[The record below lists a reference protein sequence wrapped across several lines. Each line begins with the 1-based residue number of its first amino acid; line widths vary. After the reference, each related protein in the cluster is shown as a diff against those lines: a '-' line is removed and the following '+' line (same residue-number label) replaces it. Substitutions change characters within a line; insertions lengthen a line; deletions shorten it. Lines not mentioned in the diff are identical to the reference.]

1 MNKKASPH
9 TTPSARD
16 HAYMAVGLVAAL
28 ICSICVYSDETPST
42 KVTLTKLRNRV
53 VGEAIETVV
62 GGWDR
67 PVGRSALTV
76 ASKLLLAPAASIITR
91 QVRKIDVRPGDVL
104 EGDPMSNIRLSDG
117 PLASTV
123 DANVTRVRIEGFDSL
138 ADFPPR
144 LVASGSDLVEAVSTL
159 HSLDAR
165 VWLDTRLSMPLGVRL
180 SQPLLVAATLSN
192 VSLCLRWRVVL
203 RKGALSAALSGAALS
218 RSSLDVALDE
228 VRVHIQDEVL
238 VRIEAMPSDTDADAA
253 PAASP
258 LWRAFSKA
266 FASLLKETV
275 EAKAATTIEEALR
288 AALDHGD
295 KVAGADESAAAITKG
310 AATSPSP
317 GSAPLRPARFA
328 SRAAL
333 TCCR

>member
-1 MNKKASPH
+1 M
-9 TTPSARD
+9 
-16 HAYMAVGLVAAL
+16 
-28 ICSICVYSDETPST
+28 
-42 KVTLTKLRNRV
+42 
-53 VGEAIETVV
+53 
-62 GGWDR
+62 
-67 PVGRSALTV
+67 
-76 ASKLLLAPAASIITR
+76 
-91 QVRKIDVRPGDVL
+91 
-104 EGDPMSNIRLSDG
+104 
-117 PLASTV
+117 
-123 DANVTRVRIEGFDSL
+123 
-138 ADFPPR
+138 
-144 LVASGSDLVEAVSTL
+144 
-159 HSLDAR
+159 
-165 VWLDTRLSMPLGVRL
+165 
-180 SQPLLVAATLSN
+180 
-192 VSLCLRWRVVL
+192 RVVL

-228 VRVHIQDEVL
+228 VGVHIQDEVL

>member
-1 MNKKASPH
+1 MRHRPRKP
-9 TTPSARD
+9 P
-16 HAYMAVGLVAAL
+16 
-28 ICSICVYSDETPST
+28 
-42 KVTLTKLRNRV
+42 TKLRNRV

-104 EGDPMSNIRLSDG
+104 EGDLISNIRLSDG
-117 PLASTV
+117 PFASTV

-144 LVASGSDLVEAVSTL
+144 LVASGSDLVEALSTL

-165 VWLDTRLSMPLGVRL
+165 VWLDTRLSGPLGVRL

-203 RKGALSAALSGAALS
+203 RKGAPPPLSQVRRS
-218 RSSLDVALDE
+218 RAPHLTSRWTRSACTSRTKCSSVSRRCL
-228 VRVHIQDEVL
+228 
-238 VRIEAMPSDTDADAA
+238 SDTDADAA

-258 LWRAFSKA
+258 PRAFSKA
-266 FASLLKETV
+266 FASLLKEIV

-295 KVAGADESAAAITKG
+295 KVAGADESAAAVTKG
-310 AATSPSP
+310 AATPQLL
-317 GSAPLRPARFA
+317 APLRSAPPALPRV
-328 SRAAL
+328 L
-333 TCCR
+333 P

>member
-1 MNKKASPH
+1 MWCVNKKASPH
-9 TTPSARD
+9 NTATT
-16 HAYMAVGLVAAL
+16 YMAVGLVAAL

-104 EGDPMSNIRLSDG
+104 EGDPISNIRLSDG
-117 PLASTV
+117 PFASTV

-138 ADFPPR
+138 ADFQPR

-165 VWLDTRLSMPLGVRL
+165 VWLDTRLSGPLGVRL

-218 RSSLDVALDE
+218 RSSLVVALDE

-288 AALDHGD
+288 AALITATRSPARTRAPPLSP
-295 KVAGADESAAAITKG
+295 KVRPPLPAQAPSA
-310 AATSPSP
+310 
-317 GSAPLRPARFA
+317 RPARFA